1 MSSLPPMTTMSLMQ
15 NSHNDGSNAAL
26 QVLLLFILL
35 WEVTYRIVNY
45 LMCQLLGKTNF
56 TSDKKSFYDTTLSQ
70 GQLTTKLQT
79 IQTCGP
85 SYIVST
91 IHALIVTTRGCIHL
105 IQLWD
110 APPYD
115 KFVIPPSFALQ
126 DDTSTMNYR
135 GAHLLVA
142 RTNIIFVSYLLYDV
156 CHVIYQYPK
165 LGKVDT
171 ILHHVLFIICSFING
186 TYGIMAFAFGWL
198 IVGEASTIFLNIRW
212 FLIQLSGRRSIISSE
227 SDDTTKC
234 EGRKSSRSL
243 LDTINILFAITFFIV
258 RVIVYTI
265 GVIHL
270 FITHGSSII
279 MSLPQTTSVPRILLG
294 LTCGCIVLGWG
305 LNLIWGMKIIAMVLK
320 NGNNTKNQA
329 TSNKVE

>member
-15 NSHNDGSNAAL
+15 NSHNDGSTAAL
-26 QVLLLFILL
+26 QVLLLFIIF
-35 WEVTYRIVNY
+35 WEVTYRIVDY
-45 LMCQLLGKTNF
+45 LMCQLLRKTNNF
-56 TSDKKSFYDTTLSQ
+56 TSKKNSCDTLSI
-70 GQLTTKLQT
+70 GQLLQNLHT
-79 IQTCGP
+79 IQTYGP

-91 IHALIVTTRGCIHL
+91 IHAIIVTTRGCIHL

>member
-15 NSHNDGSNAAL
+15 NSHNDGSTAAL
-26 QVLLLFILL
+26 QVLLLFIIF

-212 FLIQLSGRRSIISSE
+212 FLIQLSTSSWAFLISIPILYFL
-227 SDDTTKC
+227 C
-234 EGRKSSRSL
+234 L
-243 LDTINILFAITFFIV
+243 LLLLPDH
-258 RVIVYTI
+258 
-265 GVIHL
+265 HL
-270 FITHGSSII
+270 A
-279 MSLPQTTSVPRILLG
+279 RLLSYRHQ
-294 LTCGCIVLGWG
+294 IVL
-305 LNLIWGMKIIAMVLK
+305 LVLFYQFLIPFE
-320 NGNNTKNQA
+320 Q
-329 TSNKVE
+329 

>member
-1 MSSLPPMTTMSLMQ
+1 MTTMSLMQ

>member
-1 MSSLPPMTTMSLMQ
+1 MTTMSLMQ
-15 NSHNDGSNAAL
+15 NSHNDGSTAAL

-45 LMCQLLGKTNF
+45 LMCQLLRKTNYF
-56 TSDKKSFYDTTLSQ
+56 TIDKNNSYDTLSI
-70 GQLTTKLQT
+70 GQLHKNLQT

-91 IHALIVTTRGCIHL
+91 IHAIIVTARGCIHL

-110 APPYD
+110 APSFD
-115 KFVIPPSFALQ
+115 KFVIPSSFALQ
-126 DDTSTMNYR
+126 DDNTNMNYR

-171 ILHHVLFIICSFING
+171 ILHHILFIICSFING

-212 FLIQLSGRRSIISSE
+212 FLIQLSGRRSISSSSE
-227 SDDTTKC
+227 SDDTKC

-305 LNLIWGMKIIAMVLK
+305 LNLVWGMKIIAMVLK
-320 NGNNTKNQA
+320 KGNNTKSKA
-329 TSNKVE
+329 MSKKVE